1 MTMVSNVEKLEK
13 LEAKFTS
20 ADVEWRVGS
29 TTKDKSKGMAL
40 PYITN
45 RAIQQRLDQV
55 VGKGYW
61 KNKYV
66 PWHNGSQLCELSI
79 KVVYE
84 DGSFEWIDKIDGA
97 ECSDFE
103 AIKGGLSDSM
113 KRAAVQWGIGRYLY
127 ELPSIWVELK
137 DGKFIPDHEMARLN
151 AYIDGDQSAVYKNW
165 HDKKGSSSGNT
176 GNGNSTGAGYNK
188 QTTPNTQN
196 TNSSEGQGNASSTQT
211 SAKGNGN
218 AGNVTNFASPGQIN
232 YVKSLIKKTNQDEAA
247 LLQEY
252 KAESIEKLTISQA
265 NVIIKKLSAIVA

>member
-113 KRAAVQWGIGRYLY
+113 
-127 ELPSIWVELK
+127 
-137 DGKFIPDHEMARLN
+137 
-151 AYIDGDQSAVYKNW
+151 SATRS
-165 HDKKGSSSGNT
+165 DL
-176 GNGNSTGAGYNK
+176 
-188 QTTPNTQN
+188 
-196 TNSSEGQGNASSTQT
+196 
-211 SAKGNGN
+211 
-218 AGNVTNFASPGQIN
+218 F
-232 YVKSLIKKTNQDEAA
+232 
-247 LLQEY
+247 
-252 KAESIEKLTISQA
+252 
-265 NVIIKKLSAIVA
+265 